1 MKHTNIRLRELKI
14 SRAFF
19 LIISI
24 AIIAVGVFFET
35 VVAHEVVFN
44 RLILYPGLALG
55 LAIALLLA
63 KLVNDHIRSYKKD
76 L

>member
-1 MKHTNIRLRELKI
+1 MKPSNSRLRELKI

-19 LIISI
+19 LFI
-24 AIIAVGVFFET
+24 ALAIVSVEVFFET
-35 VVAHEVVFN
+35 VVAHEIVFN

-55 LAIALLLA
+55 LAISLLLA
-63 KLVNDHIRSYKKD
+63 KLVNDDIRRYKKD

>member
-1 MKHTNIRLRELKI
+1 MKPSNNRLRGLKV

-19 LIISI
+19 LFTAL
-24 AIIAVGVFFET
+24 AIVAVEVFFET

-55 LAIALLLA
+55 LLISLLLA
-63 KLVNDHIRSYKKD
+63 KLVNDDIKRYKKY